1 MNGPREPTIDEAF
14 DVIAI
19 GASAGGVQA
28 LHVVIPALPEGLPAA
43 VLVVLHLDPRHES
56 LLPTLLRRHAHL
68 AVKAAVHG
76 DRIEAGT
83 VYLAPA
89 DMHLLVALDR
99 IELSHSRLV
108 HFTRPSVDLLFE
120 SVAGAYGPRAIGVI
134 LTGTGMDG
142 ATGIRAIKRQ
152 GGRTLVEEPDTA
164 AHSGMPKAALDTGCV
179 DQRLPLDRIANALVG
194 LVGHIAPGDS
204 ERTR

>member
-1 MNGPREPTIDEAF
+1 MIDPRPPNAEF
-14 DVIAI
+14 DVVAI

-28 LHVVIPALPEGLPAA
+28 LHVVIPALPAVFPAA

-56 LLPTLLRRHAHL
+56 LLPSLLRRHAHL
-68 AVKAAVHG
+68 PVTAAVHG
-76 DRIEAGT
+76 ERIVGGT

-120 SVAGAYGPRAIGVI
+120 SGAGAYGPRAIGVI
-134 LTGTGMDG
+134 LTGSGVDG
-142 ATGIRAIKRQ
+142 ATGIRAIKRM
-152 GGRTLVEEPDTA
+152 GGRTIVQEPDTA
-164 AHSGMPKAALDTGCV
+164 AHAGMPRAALATGGV
-179 DQRLPLDRIANALVG
+179 DQRLPLDRIAETLVG
-194 LVGHIAPGDS
+194 LVAHSAPGDS
-204 ERTR
+204 ERMR